1 MTKNIAH
8 RGFSGKYPE
17 NTMLAFQKAIETDG
31 CDGIEMDVHLS
42 KDGEV
47 VIIHDEKIDRT
58 CVNGTG
64 YVKDYT
70 AEELSKFDVSYRF
83 SGQCEPQH
91 IPTLREYFELVKD
104 KDIVTNI
111 ELKTSILEYPGIEE
125 KVWNLIQEYG
135 LKDRVFMS
143 SFNHYS
149 IARMKALCPDLECGL
164 LTESW
169 LYQAGKYTNM
179 CGVECYHPAYIS
191 LSEEVVAEI
200 HGNGIKVNAWTI
212 NEEDDIRRMAELG
225 IDGIIGN
232 YPDRVTKV
240 LREVQISNN

>member
-8 RGFSGKYPE
+8 RGFSGNYPE
-17 NTMLAFQKAIETDG
+17 NTMLAFWKAIETEG

-64 YVKDYT
+64 FVRDYT

-83 SGQCEPQH
+83 AGQCEPQH

-111 ELKTSILEYPGIEE
+111 ELKTSIFEYPGIEE
-125 KVWNLIQEYG
+125 KVCALIQEYD
-135 LKDRVFMS
+135 LKDKIFMS

-164 LTESW
+164 LTSSW
-169 LYQAGKYTNM
+169 LYHAGQYTSM
-179 CGVECYHPAYIS
+179 CGVECYHPEFIS
-191 LSEEVVAEI
+191 LSEEVVEEI
-200 HGNGIKVNAWTI
+200 HANGIKVNAWTI
-212 NEEDDIRRMAELG
+212 NEEEDIRKMIGLG
-225 IDGIIGN
+225 IDGIISN
-232 YPDRVTKV
+232 YPDRVAKIMQ
-240 LREVQISNN
+240 EK